1 MKQDDQ
7 TDHLVPLKIKIVI
20 LTTFINTYSINRN
33 NK

>member
-20 LTTFINTYSINRN
+20 LKTFINTYSINRN